1 MESVNGKKSVSSHFI
16 QSVHV
21 RSGQLGV
28 SSGIDLESTE
38 RFEEPDRRH
47 PRIKSS
53 DWCEPRIQ
61 NIGSGLFQ
69 SLNFLKLNNVIKVK
83 GFFYFGSIFYQEK
96 VEVASSPSVFA
107 EFDLDQQKSVTLK
120 ISKLKETLNS
130 IQTVF
135 ANTSSKSVLLIERQ
149 LDKSLQ

>member
-1 MESVNGKKSVSSHFI
+1 
-16 QSVHV
+16 V
-21 RSGQLGV
+21 RAKDPKYLF
-28 SSGIDLESTE
+28 
-38 RFEEPDRRH
+38 RFVPIFKLLT
-47 PRIKSS
+47 IKQ
-53 DWCEPRIQ
+53 C
-61 NIGSGLFQ
+61 N
-69 SLNFLKLNNVIKVK
+69 KTTKVK
-83 GFFYFGSIFYQEK
+83 GFLYFGSIFYQEK

-120 ISKLKETLNS
+120 ISKLKEILNS

>member
-38 RFEEPDRRH
+38 RSEEPDRRH

-53 DWCEPRIQ
+53 DRCEPRIQ
-61 NIGSGLFQ
+61 NIGSGL
-69 SLNFLKLNNVIKVK
+69 SLNFLQSNNVIKVK

-130 IQTVF
+130 IQTVI
-135 ANTSSKSVLLIERQ
+135 ANPSSKSVLLIERQ

>member
-1 MESVNGKKSVSSHFI
+1 
-16 QSVHV
+16 
-21 RSGQLGV
+21 
-28 SSGIDLESTE
+28 LESRQE
-38 RFEEPDRRH
+38 SILSRLNDLKNQ
-47 PRIKSS
+47 I
-53 DWCEPRIQ
+53 DAIQ
-61 NIGSGLFQ
+61 GSKVQIGASQGSKISVQVCSNLKT
-69 SLNFLKLNNVIKVK
+69 SFLQLNNVLKVK
-83 GFFYFGSIFYQEK
+83 CFFYFGSIFYQEK

-120 ISKLKETLNS
+120 ISKFKETLNS